1 MGNIPWVPVPGVPA
15 AIRDRLGVRRG
26 HDEIIYLVSPAGWPN
41 YGDELIARGWL
52 RHLARTRPRARVVL
66 DCHSPGQAGLLLRD
80 IHPRAVF
87 VDTLWQL
94 TQYASNRTRT
104 DGPDP
109 DTPWVW
115 VADAATRF
123 GPAPRLAEGVDVFR
137 RASSVH
143 LLGGGYV
150 NAVWPHH
157 VSLVA
162 AIAELARTAGVAA
175 YASGQGLLPRAPEPA
190 WSVLEKAV
198 AEFDVFDVRDVASA
212 DALAPTPALRQTGDD
227 AWLTIDDADTLQKPE
242 SMTPDGGVTLCI
254 QGDLTD
260 DFAWH
265 GHRGAPALAEFV
277 HATLDAWDV
286 PGDAVTVVEGIP
298 GRDRDIVV
306 RLGDRLHGARTVPF
320 LDVWHR
326 GMPAGLGNTWISTRF
341 HPHLVAA
348 AAGDSG
354 VAVIPRPDYYAA
366 KHGSLT
372 AAGSR
377 WTVVA
382 DPEVIPD
389 RPIAGGFAQDA
400 RARRVSEKHALAERL
415 YPRRRGF

>member
-1 MGNIPWVPVPGVPA
+1 MGNIPWVPVPGVPHV
-15 AIRDRLGVRRG
+15 IRDRFRDRRG
-26 HDEIIYLVSPAGWPN
+26 DDEIIYLISPAGWPN

-52 RHLARTRPRARVVL
+52 RHLARTHPRALVVL

-143 LLGGGYV
+143 LLGGGYL
-150 NAVWPHH
+150 NAVWSHH

-162 AIAELARTAGVAA
+162 AVAELVRSTGVRA
-175 YASGQGLLPRAPEPA
+175 YATGQGLLPLVGEPA
-190 WSVLEKAV
+190 WSVLLKAV
-198 AEFDVFDVRDVASA
+198 EEFRVFDVRDTASHQ
-212 DALAPTPALRQTGDD
+212 ALSGTPALRNTGDD
-227 AWLTIDDADTLQKPE
+227 AWLALDEPAVTHVSE
-242 SMTPDGGVTLCI
+242 SPVPGGGVTLCV
-254 QGDLTD
+254 QGDLTE
-260 DFAWH
+260 DFTMR
-265 GHRGAPALAEFV
+265 GHSGVAALAEFV
-277 HATLDAWDV
+277 RATLDAWEV
-286 PGDAVTVVEGIP
+286 PGEAVTVVEGIP
-298 GRDRDIVV
+298 GRDRDVPV
-306 RLGDRLHGARTVPF
+306 RLGDRLTGSRTIPF
-320 LDVWHR
+320 LDVWRR
-326 GMPAGLGNTWISTRF
+326 GLPVGGGDTWLSTRF

-354 VAVIPRPDYYAA
+354 VAVIPRRDYYAT
-366 KHGSLT
+366 KHESL
-372 AAGSR
+372 AAYGSR
-377 WTVVA
+377 WTVVD

-389 RPIAGGFAQDA
+389 RPTSGGFAPDA
-400 RARRVSEKHALAERL
+400 RARLVADKRALADRL
-415 YPRRRGF
+415 YPRRRR